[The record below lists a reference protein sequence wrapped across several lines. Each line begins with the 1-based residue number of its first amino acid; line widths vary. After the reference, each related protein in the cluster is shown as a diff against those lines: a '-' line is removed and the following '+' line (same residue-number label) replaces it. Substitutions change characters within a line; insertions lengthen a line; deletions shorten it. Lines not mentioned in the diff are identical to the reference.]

1 MIIPADN
8 LKISEF
14 CKKTWPKKDAE
25 APNMTKTVEK
35 PRQNRIKGKKLIFF

>member
-1 MIIPADN
+1 MIIAADN

-14 CKKTWPKKDAE
+14 CKKAWPKKDAE

-35 PRQNRIKGKKLIFF
+35 PRQNRIKGSKLIFF